1 MLGNGI
7 SRQGLDLEAISR
19 LGPVYGCNALYRDF
33 APELLVATDTL
44 IAREIEQTGYAKT
57 HRFVTRYP
65 VSGAGSEKIQINFNW
80 SSGPIA
86 ASYACA
92 EGATHIYLVG
102 FDLNGIQG
110 KFNNVYADTEFY
122 KKSTD
127 AETYSGNWTAQ
138 LSSVISEHHY
148 ITFTRVVSVFSAKLD
163 AFQKFKNY
171 MEIGVRDFLNGINT
185 TTK

>member
-1 MLGNGI
+1 
-7 SRQGLDLEAISR
+7 
-19 LGPVYGCNALYRDF
+19 
-33 APELLVATDTL
+33 
-44 IAREIEQTGYAKT
+44 
-57 HRFVTRYP
+57 
-65 VSGAGSEKIQINFNW
+65 
-80 SSGPIA
+80 
-86 ASYACA
+86 
-92 EGATHIYLVG
+92 VG